1 MPIIIFNLFFNNNL
15 KSPTSLLKSMSS
27 ATRPSVLS
35 SISTPFETTEEYF
48 DEKEEYISLLTSRQH
63 FVKLDIK
70 KDEKKD
76 TRSVRKSRGRL
87 AKTVTV

>member
-1 MPIIIFNLFFNNNL
+1 
-15 KSPTSLLKSMSS
+15 MSS